1 MAVALSILCQ
11 ERGAG
16 FGVGIDLLIA
26 ERVDLISPLG
36 SRGELPFENGN
47 KEGL

>member
-1 MAVALSILCQ
+1 MALSILCHGC
-11 ERGAG
+11 GAG

-26 ERVDLISPLG
+26 ERIDLISPLG
-36 SRGELPFENGN
+36 SRGELPFENGD

>member
-11 ERGAG
+11 GRGAG
-16 FGVGIDLLIA
+16 FGVGIDRLIA
-26 ERVDLISPLG
+26 ERVDVISPIG
-36 SRGELPFENGN
+36 SWGELPFENGD